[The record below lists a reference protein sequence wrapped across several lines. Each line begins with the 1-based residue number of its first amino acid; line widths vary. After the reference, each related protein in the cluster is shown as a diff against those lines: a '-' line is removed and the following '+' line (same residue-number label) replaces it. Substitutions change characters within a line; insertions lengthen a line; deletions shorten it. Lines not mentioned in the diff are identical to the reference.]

1 VFTNYL
7 TVALRNIVRHK
18 LYSAINICGLAL
30 GLTCV
35 VLIALFIRDETSFDK
50 WVPDSANL
58 YRLDQTYLLPG
69 RGPIVM
75 ALSDFPLPALL
86 KDNLPEVSAMTRF
99 WPRSKTVTIGNRSF
113 SQDIAEV
120 DTNFFQVI
128 RFPLIAGNAA
138 SVLSRPESIVLSQS
152 LARKYFGNSDP
163 VGKTLVVN
171 KQNCPFV
178 SIASISSISCQNEA
192 VTLRVTGVMADLPHN
207 THLRAE
213 ALMPHNSPADSITE
227 FFKEHWFGAN
237 GYAYVRLTPGSDPA
251 AVARKIPALLD
262 RSVNVLQDLGMPLK
276 ASRTI
281 QVHLVPFS
289 NVHMDS
295 GAQVENIV
303 PPGNPI
309 MLYGLG
315 VIGALILLVA
325 CFNFTNLATARALLR
340 AREIALRKCAGAR
353 RGQIIFQFLGESLLT
368 ALLALVL
375 ALSLTEMLLPAYD
388 SFLAR
393 PIVLRY
399 VGDWPLLVLM
409 AIIAIAAG
417 LASGFYPALV
427 LSRFRPAP
435 VLRANEA
442 GHTGSSLLRSALVV
456 LQFTVAIG
464 LAIVTLVVSTQLD
477 FVRQQSL
484 GFRRDNILVISTF
497 RRMTASAR
505 ESFVAELR
513 RHPGILEVAQSA
525 DIPFSGSEYIAQM
538 RRLGHP
544 EYLTMLKQLV
554 TPEYFRLYDIGLLE
568 GRLLSDTHGEDRIK
582 NPLPEGND
590 GRNIL
595 INRAAAARFGFTPA
609 QAVGKTVLF
618 GPSRVTIVGVT
629 ADTRI
634 EGARNPPRAI
644 VYLYDRADSDHISV
658 RMAAGHIPEVLDFVD
673 QSWRRF
679 APNVAIERKFL
690 DDDFQ
695 KLYQDEG
702 RQGQMFGIFVGIAIF
717 IACLGLFGLA
727 AFTAGRRTREIGI
740 RKAFGARTRDVALLL
755 LWQFSVPVLI
765 ANAIAW
771 PIAWYYL
778 HRWLQNFA
786 DHIALNPVYFV
797 AAGMCALVIA
807 WATILTHALRAARTN
822 PIHALRYE

>member
-1 VFTNYL
+1 MLGNYL
-7 TVALRNIVRHK
+7 RVALRNIGRHR

-35 VLIALFIRDETSFDK
+35 ILIALFIRDETSFDK

-69 RGPIVM
+69 RAPM
-75 ALSDFPLPALL
+75 DLAASDFPLPALL
-86 KDNLPEVSAMTRF
+86 KDNLPEVTAMTRF
-99 WPRSKTVTIGNRSF
+99 WPRHKTVMIGNRSF
-113 SQDIAEV
+113 AQDIVEV
-120 DTNFFQVI
+120 DSNFFQVI
-128 RFPLIAGNAA
+128 RFPLVAGNAA
-138 SVLSRPESIVLSQS
+138 SVLRQPDSIVLSQS
-152 LARKYFGNSDP
+152 LARKYFGDADP
-163 VGKTLVVN
+163 VGKTLAVN

-178 SIASISSISCQNEA
+178 SIDSISSISCANEA
-192 VTLRVTGVMADLPHN
+192 VVLRVSGVMRDLPHN
-207 THLRAE
+207 THMQAE
-213 ALMPHNSPADSITE
+213 AVMPHKSPADDISE

-237 GYAYVRLTPGSDPA
+237 GYGYVRLAPGSDPA

-262 RSVNVLQDLGMPLK
+262 RHVNVMEDLGMPLK
-276 ASRTI
+276 ASRT
-281 QVHLVPFS
+281 VKVRLVPFAA
-289 NVHMDS
+289 VHMDS
-295 GAQVENIV
+295 QAQVENMV
-303 PPGNPI
+303 PPGSPVI
-309 MLYGLG
+309 LYGLG
-315 VIGALILLVA
+315 LIGALILLIA

-353 RGQIIFQFLGESLLT
+353 RAQIIFQFLSESLLT
-368 ALLALVL
+368 ALLALIL

-393 PIVLRY
+393 PIGIHYRA
-399 VGDWPLLVLM
+399 DWPLLTLM
-409 AIIAIAAG
+409 VAIAVAAG

-442 GHTGSSLLRSALVV
+442 SHTGSSLLRSALVV

-464 LAIVTLVVSTQLD
+464 LAIVTLVVFTQLD
-477 FVRQQSL
+477 FMRQQSL
-484 GFRRDNILVISTF
+484 GFRRDNVLVISTF
-497 RRMTASAR
+497 RRMTESAR
-505 ESFVAELR
+505 ESFVADLR
-513 RHPGILEVAQSA
+513 RHPGILDVAQSA

-538 RRLGHP
+538 RLPGHS
-544 EYLTMLKQLV
+544 EYLSMLKQLV
-554 TPEYFRLYDIGLLE
+554 TPEYFRLYNIRLLE
-568 GRLLSDTHGEDRIK
+568 GRLLSDAHGEDRIK

-595 INRAAAARFGFTPA
+595 VNRAAAARLGFAPA

-634 EGARNPPRAI
+634 EGARNPARAI
-644 VYLYDRADSDHISV
+644 VYMYDRADSDHVSV
-658 RMAAGHIPEVLDFVD
+658 RIAPGHVPEVLDFVD

-679 APNVAIERKFL
+679 APNVAIERAFL
-690 DDDFQ
+690 DDSFQ

-702 RQGQMFGIFVGIAIF
+702 RQGRMFGIFVGIAIF

-740 RKAFGARTRDVALLL
+740 RKAFGARTRDVTWLL
-755 LWQFSVPVLI
+755 LWQFSLPVLI

-778 HRWLQNFA
+778 RGWLQGFA
-786 DHIALNPVYFV
+786 DHIALNPAYFV
-797 AAGMCALVIA
+797 GAGLGALVIA
-807 WATILTHALRAARTN
+807 WATILTHALRVARTN